1 MQVRIFTIPVLDD
14 GSTGEEM
21 NAFLRGQKILT
32 IDKELLTLN
41 NQAYWTFCI
50 TYLPQGGTS
59 AGPQR
64 KTDYKDVLDAAT
76 FAKFSR
82 LRTLRKQI
90 AENEGLPAYA
100 VFTDAELADIARL
113 DEISVKNIKKVA
125 NIGQKKAEKYGSVI
139 AERYAQTAEESDAD
153 KEETAVT
160 ANEKN
165 GLFD

>member
-1 MQVRIFTIPVLDD
+1 MGDELN
-14 GSTGEEM
+14 S
-21 NAFLRGQKILT
+21 FLRGQKVLT
-32 IDKELLTLN
+32 VDKELLTLN

-50 TYLPQGGTS
+50 TYLPQGS
-59 AGPQR
+59 ASTGQQR

-90 AENEGLPAYA
+90 AESEGLPAYA

-113 DEISVKNIKKVA
+113 ENISVNNIKKVP
-125 NIGQKKAEKYGSVI
+125 NIGQKKAEKYGTVI
-139 AERYAQTAEESDAD
+139 AERYAQTAEESEANKD
-153 KEETAVT
+153 ETAVT